1 MLERIDA
8 LDAVEGKQTVCVSVG
23 GRTLEIALQAAE
35 TLGLAVGLEASPGL
49 LLQIEAAADRRSAA
63 ARVFRYLR
71 GRARTVAEVRAYLAR
86 HGHTNATV
94 DGAIRELETRGLV
107 DDVRYAKL
115 FVDGRLAHRPN
126 GVVRLV
132 RDLCTR
138 GVARPIAEAAARAAV
153 GERESE
159 LAFRA
164 ARSKFPAAKR
174 LGRERGL
181 RRLMAFLTQRGFSAR
196 VVREVSLKMFA
207 GEPAAPRPPQRAFS
221 ASRSRRAS
229 APDSEEP

>member
-23 GRTLEIALQAAE
+23 ERTFEIALQAAG
-35 TLGLAVGLEASPGL
+35 TLGLAVGLEVPPGL
-49 LLQIEAAADRRSAA
+49 LLQIEAAADRRMAA
-63 ARVFRYLR
+63 ARVMRYLR
-71 GRARTVAEVRAYLAR
+71 GRPRTAAEVRGYLAR
-86 HGHTNATV
+86 HGHPNATV
-94 DGAIRELETRGLV
+94 EGVIRELETRGLV
-107 DDVRYAKL
+107 DDVRYATM

-138 GVARPIAEAAARAAV
+138 GVARPIAEAAARQAV
-153 GERESE
+153 GGRESE
-159 LAFRA
+159 LALRA

-181 RRLMAFLTQRGFSAR
+181 RRLMAFLAQRGFSAA
-196 VVREVSLKMFA
+196 VVRQVSLELFI
-207 GEPAAPRPPQRAFS
+207 GEPAVPRPPRRAPS
-221 ASRSRRAS
+221 ASRHRRAS
-229 APDSEEP
+229 ASDSKEP